1 MPMIRI
7 RELMTTPGII
17 LLLCVYCMSS
27 DKLLAGPEGVSA
39 LGRLEPR
46 DGLYAVAGPSGY
58 APVVASLMVKEG
70 DQVRKGQVVA
80 LLDDAGI
87 KQANVQRA
95 EAKRANAANEL
106 ARNQALK
113 RKNLASQAEYE
124 SLQLA
129 VLIAEA
135 ELAQA
140 RAELDRSQVK
150 SPIDGRVIA
159 IHTRDGERVGGQGI
173 LEVGRTT
180 EMYAV
185 AEVYET
191 DIGRVRIG
199 QKASASSPA
208 LAEPLTGTVARIGL
222 KVGILEALPTDPVS
236 RVDARV
242 VEVEIELDNSE
253 LAEDLTNLHVEIV
266 IEP

>member
-1 MPMIRI
+1 MFRCIAVRLQPVEWPITGR
-7 RELMTTPGII
+7 PSG
-17 LLLCVYCMSS
+17 
-27 DKLLAGPEGVSA
+27 GV
-39 LGRLEPR
+39 GRLEPR
-46 DGLYAVAGPSGY
+46 NGLYAVAGPSGY
-58 APVVASLMVKEG
+58 APVVASLMVDEG

-95 EAKRANAANEL
+95 EAMRANAVNEL
-106 ARNQALK
+106 SRNQALK

-129 VLIAEA
+129 VVIAEA

-159 IHTRDGERVGGQGI
+159 IHSRDGERVGEQGI
-173 LEVGRTT
+173 LEVGRTN

-208 LAEPLTGTVARIGL
+208 LAEPLTGKVARIGL
-222 KVGILEALPTDPVS
+222 KVGMLEALPTDPVS

-242 VEVEIELDNSE
+242 VEVEIKLDNSE
-253 LAEDLTNLHVEIV
+253 LAEDLTNLHVEIL